1 MGVGGGV
8 RGVGAG
14 QRAHQSVLGVAI
26 VGVAVLTDDRLQPQ
40 GVGVA
45 HRYLGDVETG
55 REAHALY
62 RRWQE
67 RKGTAWGRNNQ

>member
-1 MGVGGGV
+1 M
-8 RGVGAG
+8 GAG

-45 HRYLGDVETG
+45 HRYLGVRKREGRRMRCTG
-55 REAHALY
+55 A
-62 RRWQE
+62 
-67 RKGTAWGRNNQ
+67 GRSGRAQLGGATTSDPSAPSD

>member
-1 MGVGGGV
+1 M
-8 RGVGAG
+8 GAG